1 MLRVSRLL
9 VSTLALSVASCSSL
23 FPSGGGGAPPATGPS
38 TPTGCE
44 ATGEHVAP
52 GGYYVKGNA
61 VCTASGKAHLFH
73 GVDRPSLEW
82 SPIGQNLSAP
92 DFQLMASWKANVV
105 RIALN
110 QDFWL
115 AGSPHFDPS
124 YPATVD
130 TAVKWAESAGMDV
143 ILDLHWSDTGVLGG
157 CDPTGNCQQRM
168 ADVNSITF
176 WTEVATRYKNDGRVL
191 FELYN
196 EPHDVTWD
204 VWKGGGSSGE
214 GWTAVGMQQLYSAVR
229 AAGADNLVVIGG
241 LNYAY
246 DLSGVPSNRIEGYNI
261 LYATHPYNESG
272 KGPASWDK
280 SWGFLTATDPV
291 VVTEFGDSST
301 VTTDGGASACASA
314 YNQELITYADA
325 NGASWTAWAW
335 FPGGCG
341 FPSVI
346 AGWDGTPNAPGM
358 VVKAALLGYH
368 DPAADGTKAGTRVGD
383 AGDAG
388 PSGSDAGM
396 HAGDA
401 GFSAGDAGDA
411 STRAGDAGARAGD
424 ANSQ

>member
-1 MLRVSRLL
+1 LL

-23 FPSGGGGAPPATGPS
+23 FPSGGGGAPPTTGPS
-38 TPTGCE
+38 TPTGCA

-52 GGYYVKGNA
+52 GGYYVKGNT
-61 VCTASGKAHLFH
+61 VCTALGKAHLFH

-92 DFQLMASWKANVV
+92 DFQLMASWQANVV

-115 AGSPHFDPS
+115 AGSSATPNKLYDAG
-124 YPATVD
+124 YPYLVD
-130 TAVKWAESAGMDV
+130 SAVNWAESAGMDV

-157 CDPTGNCQQRM
+157 CDPMGNCQQSM

-176 WTEVATRYKNDGRVL
+176 WTEVATRYKDDGRVL

-204 VWKGGGSSGE
+204 VWKGGGSSGK

-241 LNYAY
+241 LNYAF

-272 KGPASWDK
+272 KGPASWDR

-291 VVTEFGDSST
+291 VVTEFGDSSM
-301 VTTDGGASACASA
+301 VTTDGGVSACASA
-314 YNQELITYADA
+314 YSQELITYADA
-325 NGASWTAWAW
+325 HGASWTAWAW
-335 FPGGCG
+335 FPGGCA

-358 VVKAALLGYH
+358 VVKTALLGYH
-368 DPAADGTKAGTRVGD
+368 DPAADGTKAGTRAGDAGASAGD

-388 PSGSDAGM
+388 PSGSDAGT
-396 HAGDA
+396 H
-401 GFSAGDAGDA
+401 
-411 STRAGDAGARAGD
+411 AGD